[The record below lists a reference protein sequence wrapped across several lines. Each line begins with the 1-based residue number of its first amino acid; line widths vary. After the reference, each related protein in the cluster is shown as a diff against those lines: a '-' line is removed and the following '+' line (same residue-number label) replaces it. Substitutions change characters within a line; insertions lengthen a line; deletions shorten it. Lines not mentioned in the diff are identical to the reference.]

1 MLGLLVNITT
11 EPTDTLREFGQRV
24 CGHCRSLLPSQC
36 SDEAVPQRALT
47 VMGNILPHSVPAVE
61 WICDHGGTEL
71 LLNYIK
77 VSDCAC
83 VCVCVRW
90 GWGVGGVIIRVEE
103 MKGLGSPDWNVSLVG
118 IHLQKQWVYCPKND
132 RADGLVCKAR
142 PVCKATLTNGLLL
155 GRSEVLR
162 SWRRY
167 LWAVVNQT
175 NSGTISTATL
185 GKLTRDGVECTWA
198 FLSAQIPS

>member
-1 MLGLLVNITT
+1 
-11 EPTDTLREFGQRV
+11 
-24 CGHCRSLLPSQC
+24 
-36 SDEAVPQRALT
+36 
-47 VMGNILPHSVPAVE
+47 
-61 WICDHGGTEL
+61 
-71 LLNYIK
+71 
-77 VSDCAC
+77 
-83 VCVCVRW
+83 
-90 GWGVGGVIIRVEE
+90 

-118 IHLQKQWVYCPKND
+118 IHLQKQWVYCPEND

-142 PVCKATLTNGLLL
+142 LVCKATLTNGLLL

-162 SWRRY
+162 RWRRY

-185 GKLTRDGVECTWA
+185 GKLIRDGVECTWA